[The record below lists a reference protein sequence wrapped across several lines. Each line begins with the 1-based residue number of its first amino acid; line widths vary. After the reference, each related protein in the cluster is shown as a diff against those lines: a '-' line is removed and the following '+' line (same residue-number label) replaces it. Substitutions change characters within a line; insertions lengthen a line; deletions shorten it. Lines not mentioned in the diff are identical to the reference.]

1 MIGKI
6 IAGTSFAGTV
16 GYVMNRCRL
25 KDGGGHRAESIVGEA
40 GMDKT
45 ERGKEQS
52 RVLAAEGVTPPDVR
66 EMVRDFKDQT
76 LLNPRLKNTV
86 GHISLS
92 FSSKDAPRMTDAL
105 MLDIAKEYMQ
115 RMGITDTQY
124 LLVRHLDQPHP
135 HCHLVYNRVGNNG
148 QTISDRNIKIRNA
161 KVCRALTEKYG
172 LHLAPGKESVR
183 RERLREPDKTKYEI
197 YDAIKTSLPNCSSW
211 NDLELRMKERG
222 VSMRYKYCGSTN
234 QKQGVLFS
242 KNGFEFSGSKID
254 RQFSYSKPNR
264 HFTQT
269 QQQAQYRNILAK
281 EFRAAI
287 GNYRSSYTDLFGNT
301 GGSVNKGHADAGLIN
316 FGDNIGTLPLPPNDS
331 PIGLSAVQ
339 LQRKPGE
346 SSEEHIARITA
357 LLNSAAEAMAIAAM
371 EQKRRQRERKTKMK
385 L

>member
-254 RQFSYSKPNR
+254 RQFSYSKLNR

>member
-6 IAGTSFAGTV
+6 IAGSSFAGTV
-16 GYVMNRCRL
+16 GYV
-25 KDGGGHRAESIVGEA
+25 I
-40 GMDKT
+40 
-45 ERGKEQS
+45 KEQS
-52 RVLAAEGVTPPDVR
+52 LILSAEGVTPPDVR
-66 EMVRDFKDQT
+66 EMVQDFKDQT
-76 LLNPRLKNTV
+76 LLNPRLKNAV

-92 FSSKDAPRMTDAL
+92 FSPKDAPRMTDAL
-105 MLDIAKEYMQ
+105 MTQIAKEYMQ

-148 QTISDRNIKIRNA
+148 QTISDKNIKIRNA

-197 YDAIKTSLPNCSSW
+197 YDAVKTNLPNCGSW
-211 NDLELRMKERG
+211 NDLELRLKERG
-222 VSMRYKYCGSTN
+222 IAMRYKYCGSTN
-234 QKQGVLFS
+234 QKQGVLFC

-254 RQFSYSKPNR
+254 RQFSYSKLNR
-264 HFTQT
+264 HFTQA
-269 QQQAQYRNILAK
+269 QQQTRYRATLAK
-281 EFRAAI
+281 GFHAAI
-287 GNYRSSYTDLFGNT
+287 GNYRSAYTDLFGNIS
-301 GGSVNKGHADAGLIN
+301 GSGNKGHADAGLIN

-331 PIGLSAVQ
+331 PVGLSAAQ

-346 SSEEHIARITA
+346 SPEEHIARITA
-357 LLNSAAEAMAIAAM
+357 LINTVAEAMAIAAI
-371 EQKRRQRERKTKMK
+371 EQKRRLYKRKTKMK

>member
-6 IAGTSFAGTV
+6 IAGSSFAGTV
-16 GYVMNRCRL
+16 GYVI
-25 KDGGGHRAESIVGEA
+25 K
-40 GMDKT
+40 K
-45 ERGKEQS
+45 QS
-52 RVLAAEGVTPPDVR
+52 RILSAEGITPPNVR
-66 EMVRDFKDQT
+66 EMEQDFKDQT
-76 LLNPRLKNTV
+76 LLNPRIKNAV

-148 QTISDRNIKIRNA
+148 QTISDKNMKIRNA

-172 LHLAPGKESVR
+172 LHLAPDKESVR
-183 RERLREPDKTKYEI
+183 RERLRKPDKTKYEV
-197 YDAIKTSLPNCSSW
+197 YDAIKTSLPNCGNW
-211 NDLELRMKERG
+211 NDLELRLKERG
-222 VSMRYKYCGSTN
+222 ISMCYKYCCSTN

-254 RQFSYSKPNR
+254 RQFSYSKLNR
-264 HFTQT
+264 HFTQA
-269 QQQAQYRNILAK
+269 QQQTRHRTTLAK
-281 EFRAAI
+281 EFHAAI
-287 GNYRSSYTDLFGNT
+287 GNYRSAFTDLFGNM
-301 GGSVNKGHADAGLIN
+301 GGGGNKGQADAGSIN
-316 FGDNIGTLPLPPNDS
+316 FGGNIGALPLPPNDS
-331 PIGLSAVQ
+331 PVGLSADQ

-346 SSEEHIARITA
+346 SPEEHIARITA
-357 LLNSAAEAMAIAAM
+357 LLNTVAEAMAVATM
-371 EQKRRQRERKTKMK
+371 EQKRKLRDRKANKPKMK

>member
-6 IAGTSFAGTV
+6 ISGSSFAGTV
-16 GYVMNRCRL
+16 GYV
-25 KDGGGHRAESIVGEA
+25 
-40 GMDKT
+40 T
-45 ERGKEQS
+45 KEQS
-52 RVLAAEGVTPPDVR
+52 RILSAEGVTPPDIR
-66 EMVRDFKDQT
+66 EMMQDFKDQT
-76 LLNPRLKNTV
+76 LLNPRVKNAV

-92 FSSKDAPRMTDAL
+92 FSSKDTPRMTDTL
-105 MLDIAKEYMQ
+105 MTQIAKEYMQ

-148 QTISDRNIKIRNA
+148 QTISDKNIKIRNA

-172 LHLAPGKESVR
+172 LHLAPGKESVH

-197 YDAIKTSLPNCSSW
+197 YDAIKTNLPNCGNW
-211 NDLELRMKERG
+211 NDLELRLKEHG
-222 VSMRYKYCGSTN
+222 IAMRYKYCGSTN

-254 RQFSYSKPNR
+254 RQFSYSKLNR
-264 HFTQT
+264 HFTQA
-269 QQQAQYRNILAK
+269 QQQTHYRATLAK
-281 EFRAAI
+281 GFHTAV
-287 GNYRSSYTDLFGNT
+287 GNYRSAYTDLFGNA
-301 GGSVNKGHADAGLIN
+301 GGSGNKRPIANDSIN
-316 FGDNIGTLPLPPNDS
+316 FGGNIGTLPLPPNDLS
-331 PIGLSAVQ
+331 VGLSAAQ

-357 LLNSAAEAMAIAAM
+357 LLNTVAEAMAVAAM
-371 EQKRRQRERKTKMK
+371 ERKRKLRDQKENKPKMK

>member
-6 IAGTSFAGTV
+6 IAGSSFAGTV
-16 GYVMNRCRL
+16 GYVI
-25 KDGGGHRAESIVGEA
+25 K
-40 GMDKT
+40 K
-45 ERGKEQS
+45 QS
-52 RVLAAEGVTPPDVR
+52 RVLAAEGIAPPNVR
-66 EMVRDFKDQT
+66 DMIQDFKDQT
-76 LLNPRLKNTV
+76 LLNPRLKNAV

-254 RQFSYSKPNR
+254 RQFSYSKLNR

-331 PIGLSAVQ
+331 PVGLSAAQ
-339 LQRKPGE
+339 LQRKPSE
-346 SSEEHIARITA
+346 SPEEHIARITA
-357 LLNSAAEAMAIAAM
+357 LLNTVAEAMAIAVI
-371 EQKRRQRERKTKMK
+371 EQKRKLRDRKVNNPKMK